1 MTLKNKLKKYAV
13 SEALCFAALAA
24 FIIILCLSRAGGT
37 QKELSE
43 VAAPVVAAMDDGEMT
58 KKSNADA
65 AKAFQLDL
73 TKTEDIVYYSNDNIM
88 DVSELLIVKLK
99 DSDDASEFEDAIKN
113 RINDRKNLYKSYAP
127 EQYSLLNN
135 SIVESSGNTVFF
147 CSAQNADKLYG
158 TFKNSL

>member
-1 MTLKNKLKKYAV
+1 MKQKKYV
-13 SEALCFAALAA
+13 FIEVLCIAGLAA
-24 FIIILCLSRAGGT
+24 FITMLCLSRAGGT

-43 VAAPVVAAMDDGEMT
+43 VAAPVVEAMQEGEMN

-65 AKAFQLDL
+65 AKTFQLDL
-73 TKTEDIVYYSNDNIM
+73 TKTEDVVYYSNDNIM

-99 DSDDASEFEDAIKN
+99 DSEDASEFEDAIKV

-135 SIVESSGNTVFF
+135 SIVEVSGNTVFY
-147 CSAQNADKLYG
+147 CTSQNADKLYDV
-158 TFKNSL
+158 FKNAL